1 MPDGAPGA
9 GARPRRRAHR
19 RGGAA
24 VTAATPKHVVVGTAG
39 HIDHGKTSLV
49 KALTGIDTDRLP
61 EEKARGI
68 TIDLGF
74 AFLEEPDGLTVE
86 IVDVPGHERFVKNML
101 AGVGGIDLAMLVIAA
116 DEGVMPQ
123 TREHLAICS
132 LLHIKTGLIALTK
145 IDLVEPD
152 WLELVKDDVRGA
164 VRETFLE
171 DAPILPVSAKTG
183 EGLAE
188 LRAAVRGLAAGVPP
202 RGTDQLPRL
211 PIDRVF
217 TVKGFGT
224 VVTGTLAAGA
234 LAVDERVEAYPR
246 GLQAKIRGLQ
256 THGRPVTA
264 ARAGQ
269 RTAIN
274 LQGLERAA
282 IDRGDVVGL
291 PGTLVSSL
299 LVDGTLELLKDAP
312 RAVKSRTRLRF
323 HVGTS
328 EIMARALLLDRG
340 ELEPGASGL
349 VRFRLE
355 SPLIALPGDRFVVR
369 SYSPIVTIGGG
380 TLLDIDPPRFKRKTP
395 ALVAH
400 LELLQTGSPEAIL
413 EEHVRHVGTAGI
425 RLAALAGRVPF
436 GPERL
441 RGLLDTLQKERRV
454 LAVDRDWFI
463 HPDSAARLRALAV
476 QALEAFHR
484 ANPLKPGM
492 SREELRGRA
501 GAVDERVFA
510 FLLTALDAE
519 GAVKTDRDKVRLA
532 SHEVRLSP
540 DQQRVLDRLEEDFL
554 RADAAPP
561 SAEEALGRAGLGGDE
576 EHELFQVLVQAGK
589 LVRVKDSLYF
599 HARALETIQTRVVA
613 LLQDRKEI
621 GPGDI
626 KDLLGISRKYAIP
639 LLEFFDQRRVTTR
652 VGERRILRAG

>member
-1 MPDGAPGA
+1 
-9 GARPRRRAHR
+9 
-19 RGGAA
+19 

-171 DAPILPVSAKTG
+171 AAPILPVSAKTG

-441 RGLLDTLQKERRV
+441 RGLLNTLQKERRV

-476 QALEAFHR
+476 QALETFHR

-532 SHEVRLSP
+532 SHEVRLSL

-561 SAEEALGRAGLGGDE
+561 SAGEALGRAGLGGDE

>member
-1 MPDGAPGA
+1 M
-9 GARPRRRAHR
+9 
-19 RGGAA
+19 
-24 VTAATPKHVVVGTAG
+24 TAATPKHVVVGTAG

-49 KALTGIDTDRLP
+49 KALTGIDNDRLP

-171 DAPILPVSAKTG
+171 AAPILPVSAKTG

-441 RGLLDTLQKERRV
+441 RGLLNTLQKERRV

-476 QALEAFHR
+476 QALETFHR

>member
-1 MPDGAPGA
+1 M
-9 GARPRRRAHR
+9 
-19 RGGAA
+19 
-24 VTAATPKHVVVGTAG
+24 TAATPKHVVVGTAG

-171 DAPILPVSAKTG
+171 AAPILPVSAKTG

-188 LRAAVRGLAAGVPP
+188 LRAAVRGLAGGVPP

-413 EEHVRHVGTAGI
+413 EEHVRHVGAAGI

-463 HPDSAARLRALAV
+463 HPDSAARLRALAL